1 MSSIHANPARAALRL
16 CTIAVASLSMS
27 ACATGGMGRMSPE
40 MIEAES
46 AMHHFTMAV
55 HMGEIEEA
63 QLAVSKAT
71 NAQVRDFAQR
81 MITEHTAGMQREHQ
95 MMMQMGMGMEMEM
108 GANGQMDMA
117 RMRTMLMEHP
127 HSRPVV
133 EDHMRAMQM
142 LQGVSGMAFDQAY
155 MSRQVTM
162 HRYAL
167 EQVDRMMTTMGMAPA
182 AGGAGQGGAGMT
194 GGNMNMDVPA
204 TREGRMMMHRNVRA
218 MLASHLE
225 MAQQI
230 MNATGS
236 R

>member
-1 MSSIHANPARAALRL
+1 MSSIHTNPARAALRL
-16 CTIAVASLSMS
+16 CTIAVTSLGMS
-27 ACATGGMGRMSPE
+27 ACAMGGMGKMSPE
-40 MIEAES
+40 MMQAES

-71 NAQVRDFAQR
+71 NAQVREFAQR

-95 MMMQMGMGMEMEM
+95 MMMQMGMEMEM

-133 EDHMRAMQM
+133 EDHIRAMQM
-142 LQGVSGMAFDQAY
+142 LQGASGMAFDQAY
-155 MSRQVTM
+155 MSRQVTV
-162 HRYAL
+162 HRNAL
-167 EQVDRMMTTMGMAPA
+167 EQVDRMMTTMGMAPM
-182 AGGAGQGGAGMT
+182 AGGAGQGGAGMS
-194 GGNMNMDVPA
+194 GDMNMDMPA